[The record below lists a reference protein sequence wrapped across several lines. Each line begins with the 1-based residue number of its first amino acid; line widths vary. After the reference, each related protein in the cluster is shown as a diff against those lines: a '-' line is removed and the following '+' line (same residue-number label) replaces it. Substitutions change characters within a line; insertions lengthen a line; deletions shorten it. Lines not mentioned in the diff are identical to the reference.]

1 MRTIRHQHRFFS
13 LAFTIVF
20 MLGLVLSHDIW
31 GGTSKSAI
39 TNDEKGE
46 TAESRFTTLDGAR
59 IHYVNY
65 GKGSEALVLIHG
77 WTQNVDGWR
86 DNVPDFAKRNRV
98 IAIDLPGHGQS
109 DKPQVTY
116 SMDYFA
122 RAVEAV
128 MRDAKVKRAVLAGH
142 SMGTPVARQFYRKY
156 PEKTIAIVIVDGPLR
171 PFGDKAMMDK
181 LIAGFRAGLPGSCR
195 PDVSGD

>member
-13 LAFTIVF
+13 LALTIVF

-31 GGTSKSAI
+31 GGTSTSAK

-77 WTQNVDGWR
+77 WTCNIDNWR
-86 DNVPDFAKRNRV
+86 DNMPEFAKRNRV

-109 DKPQVTY
+109 DKPEFGKAGNKEKFVY
-116 SMDYFA
+116 SM
-122 RAVEAV
+122 
-128 MRDAKVKRAVLAGH
+128 
-142 SMGTPVARQFYRKY
+142 
-156 PEKTIAIVIVDGPLR
+156 
-171 PFGDKAMMDK
+171 
-181 LIAGFRAGLPGSCR
+181 
-195 PDVSGD
+195 